1 MSSLFVNHKQMI
13 IIIKNIKESIQYS
26 HRLKKKTM
34 NLILI
39 TVTNVK
45 LDS

>member
-1 MSSLFVNHKQMI
+1 MSSLFVDHKQMI

-26 HRLKKKTM
+26 HRLKKTM